1 LSKLWLVGD
10 GMELRDA
17 ILGRRSVRKYKSDPV
32 PKEVLEEIMDLAVW
46 APSGM
51 NRQNWFFVVVAGDL
65 RDRVVEICYQGYL
78 SYIGKKVE
86 KVFSHK
92 PHVVR
97 ETRSFFATLGG
108 APVVI
113 FAYAEP
119 GPESIFTD
127 VQSVSAVIQNM
138 LLLAHERGLGTCW
151 MTGPLNMEEEFN
163 KLLGVD
169 GKKLVALIT
178 VGYSDEV
185 PKVPPR
191 RGKKVVYKGF
201 PEDGE
206 S

>member
-1 LSKLWLVGD
+1 
-10 GMELRDA
+10 MELRKA
-17 ILGRRSVRKYKSDPV
+17 ILGRRSIRKYKSRPV
-32 PKEVLEEIMDLAVW
+32 PKKILKDIMDVAVW

-51 NRQNWFFVVVAGDL
+51 NRQNWYFVVVTGDL

-78 SYIGKKVE
+78 TYIGRKVE

-92 PHVVR
+92 PHVVK

-119 GPESIFTD
+119 GPESIITD
-127 VQSVSAVIQNM
+127 VQNVSAVIQNL
-138 LLLAHERGLGTCW
+138 LLLAYEKGLGTCW
-151 MTGPLNMEEEFN
+151 MTGPLNMEEEFGE
-163 KLLGVD
+163 LLGIE

-178 VGYSDEV
+178 LGYPDEE
-185 PKVPPR
+185 PRIPPR
-191 RGKKVVYKGF
+191 RGKKVDYRGF
-201 PEDGE
+201 PEVED